1 MHCCFVCWTSGKL
14 EYITADRQT
23 DSTCRVGM
31 WWSRVKSAYVAIQI
45 LCFKSVR
52 CRHRFQC
59 LWSYDLMA
67 LYKYGYYDYYHY
79 YLPRDHS
86 LFSWIAVYRCLHIL
100 TPNWT
105 TYPGPLRCTILYRQQ
120 TSRNSYSVCICLLLH
135 GNGRTAMSDEWE
147 VYAIN
152 SKSESDVNE
161 SVNPPHFGFA

>member
-31 WWSRVKSAYVAIQI
+31 WWSRVKSAYVAIQN

-52 CRHRFQC
+52 CRHGFQC
-59 LWSYDLMA
+59 LWSYDFMA
-67 LYKYGYYDYYHY
+67 LYKYGYYDDY

-100 TPNWT
+100 NTKLDDISRSPS
-105 TYPGPLRCTILYRQQ
+105 LYNIIQ
-120 TSRNSYSVCICLLLH
+120 TSTNSYSVCICLLLH
-135 GNGRTAMSDEWE
+135 GNGRTPLSDEWE
-147 VYAIN
+147 VYAMN

-161 SVNPPHFGFA
+161 SVNPSQFGFA